1 MTRPPSELDSAV
13 RGLLTECVR
22 PRPLSCHPVDTLS
35 LTGKEL
41 AAAINADTKE
51 RTAALAAGMHAPRLA
66 LVVANDDPASAW
78 YVNSLRKAAERLGI
92 ACERIDLGADATAER
107 IREEL
112 TARSA
117 DTSYDAIML
126 QTPLPAGVSLDDVSS
141 AISADKDV
149 DGVSPLSL
157 GLLAAGLD
165 GFVPATSEA
174 VVELLKHHEIPLRG
188 KLVAV
193 VGRSNI
199 VGKPLAQLLL
209 AEDATVT
216 VCHSR
221 TADLAAVTATADVV
235 VAAAGRIGLVTGKHV
250 REGAIVI
257 DVGTNEA
264 PDGGIVGDVD
274 ADSVRGKAAGLSPVP
289 GGVGPVTTALLMR
302 HVVAAAEK
310 LRG

>member
-1 MTRPPSELDSAV
+1 MDTAS
-13 RGLLTECVR
+13 
-22 PRPLSCHPVDTLS
+22 LS
-35 LTGKEL
+35 GKEL
-41 AAAINADTKE
+41 AAAINADTKQ
-51 RTAALAAGMHAPRLA
+51 RAAAAGTAPRLA

-92 ACERIDLGADATAER
+92 ACDRIDLGADASAEQ
-107 IREEL
+107 IRAEL
-112 TARSA
+112 SARSA
-117 DTSYDAIML
+117 DAAVDAIML
-126 QTPLPAGVSLDDVSS
+126 QTPLPAGVVLDDVSS
-141 AISADKDV
+141 AIVATKDV

-157 GLLAAGLD
+157 GLLASGLP

-188 KLVAV
+188 RHVAV

-209 AEDATVT
+209 AADATVT

-221 TADLAAVTATADVV
+221 TADLAAITSGAEIV
-235 VAAAGRIGLVTGKHV
+235 VAAAGRAGLLTGKHIAD
-250 REGAIVI
+250 GAIVI
-257 DVGTNEA
+257 DVGTNES

-274 ADSVRGKAAGLSPVP
+274 AASVTGRAAALSPVP

-302 HVVAAAEK
+302 HVVTAAEQS
-310 LRG
+310 R

>member
-1 MTRPPSELDSAV
+1 MR
-13 RGLLTECVR
+13 RIG
-22 PRPLSCHPVDTLS
+22 CHNVDTVS

-51 RTAALAAGMHAPRLA
+51 RATALTASGTAPRLA
-66 LVVANDDPASAW
+66 LIVANDDPASAW

-92 ACERIDLGADATAER
+92 VCDTVDLGADASVTT

-117 DTSYDAIML
+117 ERAADAIML
-126 QTPLPAGVSLDDVSS
+126 QTPLPAGVTLDGVSS
-141 AISADKDV
+141 SIVATKDV

-157 GLLAAGLD
+157 GLLATGLD

-174 VVELLKHHEIPLRG
+174 VVELLKHHEIPLSGRH
-188 KLVAV
+188 VAV
-193 VGRSNI
+193 VGRSNV

-209 AEDATVT
+209 AENATVT
-216 VCHSR
+216 IAHSR
-221 TADLAAVTATADVV
+221 TTDLPSVTSAADIV

-250 REGAIVI
+250 REGAVVI

-264 PDGGIVGDVD
+264 PDGKIVGDVEVE
-274 ADSVRGKAAGLSPVP
+274 SVRGKASALSPVP

-302 HVVAAAEK
+302 HAVVAAEK
-310 LRG
+310 ARRV

>member
-1 MTRPPSELDSAV
+1 M
-13 RGLLTECVR
+13 
-22 PRPLSCHPVDTLS
+22 DTAS

-51 RTAALAAGMHAPRLA
+51 RAAALTAAGTAPTLA

-92 ACERIDLGADATAER
+92 ACERIDLGADATAET
-107 IREEL
+107 IRAEL
-112 TARSA
+112 SARSA
-117 DTSYDAIML
+117 DPAVDAIML

-141 AISADKDV
+141 AIAASKDV

-157 GLLAAGLD
+157 GLLASGLD

-174 VVELLKHHEIPLRG
+174 VVELLKHHGIALQGRT
-188 KLVAV
+188 VTV

-209 AEDATVT
+209 AEHATVT
-216 VCHSR
+216 VAHSR
-221 TADLAAVTATADVV
+221 TADLAAVTTPADIV

-250 REGAIVI
+250 GEGAVVI

-264 PDGGIVGDVD
+264 EDGGIVGDVE
-274 ADSVRGKAAGLSPVP
+274 AASVTGKAAGLSPVP

-302 HVVAAAEK
+302 HVVVAAE
-310 LRG
+310 RSRA